1 MCISHTNK
9 GESSFTGFGS
19 FGGTVHETCIRTDKD
34 KGREGLGVPNCN
46 LQIRALFMIC
56 KDGRRPRNGVNLST
70 SSPPRIYIPRTNR
83 EARGLSTHEP
93 KIGGGWISRSNNR
106 VDESCCTA
114 VVVDGFSIRSVIS
127 PRYAPKGMAGI
138 GNGNF
143 FPIGKLKIEQLSA
156 RRDTKFAELEI
167 IG

>member
-1 MCISHTNK
+1 MEPFTRPVYARIKIK
-9 GESSFTGFGS
+9 G
-19 FGGTVHETCIRTDKD
+19 
-34 KGREGLGVPNCN
+34 GRGLGVPNCN

-70 SSPPRIYIPRTNR
+70 SSPPRIYISRTNR

-93 KIGGGWISRSNNR
+93 KTGGGWISRSNNR
-106 VDESCCTA
+106 VDESCCCTA
-114 VVVDGFSIRSVIS
+114 VVVVDGFSIRRSVIS